1 MCFNYNIS
9 IRKLLIQFDY
19 TSMKFIR
26 LILFPVLPI
35 YYLVTW
41 LRNKLYDLGIK
52 KSISYN
58 FPVICVGNLS
68 VGGTG
73 KTPLI
78 EYLITFLKDDFKVAT
93 LSRGYKRKTKG
104 FQLAN
109 EKSTFETIGDEPI
122 QFYNKFKQAI
132 IVSVDSNRKHGIN
145 KLRNT
150 ENIPDVILL
159 DDAFQHRKV
168 KAGLNIVLTTYS
180 NPFYNDWV
188 LPTGNL
194 REPKS
199 GIKRAHIIIVTKCPK
214 NLSDAKKKDFIN
226 NIKPKSNQQLFF
238 SSIMYSEKIISE
250 KTTKSIDDLKAF
262 TLITGIA
269 NHKPLVDFLTAK
281 NLTFEHLRFKDHH
294 DFTEKD
300 IEEFN
305 QRKLLITTEKDY
317 MRLKQHQSLQEKLF
331 YIPITVAIGES
342 SKFNGI
348 IKQFMER

>member
-1 MCFNYNIS
+1 
-9 IRKLLIQFDY
+9 
-19 TSMKFIR
+19 MKFIR

-93 LSRGYKRKTKG
+93 LSLGYKRKTKG

-331 YIPITVAIGES
+331 YIPITVAISES

>member
-331 YIPITVAIGES
+331 YIPITVVISES

-348 IKQFMER
+348 IKQFMES

>member
-1 MCFNYNIS
+1 M
-9 IRKLLIQFDY
+9 
-19 TSMKFIR
+19 
-26 LILFPVLPI
+26 
-35 YYLVTW
+35 
-41 LRNKLYDLGIK
+41 
-52 KSISYN
+52 
-58 FPVICVGNLS
+58 
-68 VGGTG
+68 
-73 KTPLI
+73 I

-93 LSRGYKRKTKG
+93 LSLGYKRKTKG

-331 YIPITVAIGES
+331 YIPITVAISES

>member
-1 MCFNYNIS
+1 
-9 IRKLLIQFDY
+9 
-19 TSMKFIR
+19 MKFLR
-26 LILFPVLPI
+26 LILFPFVPI
-35 YYLVTW
+35 YFLVSW

-52 KSISYN
+52 KSVSYD
-58 FPVICVGNLS
+58 FSVICVGNLS

-78 EYLITFLKDDFKVAT
+78 EYIINFLKDDFKVAT

-122 QFYNKFKQAI
+122 QFYNKFKHDI
-132 IVSVDSNRKHGIN
+132 IVSVDSNRNNGIN
-145 KLRNT
+145 KLRSI
-150 ENIPDVILL
+150 ENKPDVILL

-180 NPFYNDWV
+180 NPFYTDWV

-199 GIKRAHIIIVTKCPK
+199 GIKRADIIMVTKCPK
-214 NLSDAKKKDFIN
+214 NLSEAKKNYIIN
-226 NIKPKSNQQLFF
+226 KIKPIKNQQVFF
-238 SSIMYSEKIISE
+238 SSIVYSDTLISE
-250 KTTKSIDDLKAF
+250 SSTKSIDDLKGF

-269 NHKPLVDFLTAK
+269 NDKPLVDFLTEK

-294 DFTEKD
+294 NFTEND

-305 QRKLLITTEKDY
+305 KKTLIITTEKDF
-317 MRLKQHQSLQEKLF
+317 MRLKQHQSLQDKLF
-331 YIPITVAIGES
+331 YIPITVAISETV
-342 SKFNGI
+342 KFNRI
-348 IKQFMER
+348 IKQFIEG